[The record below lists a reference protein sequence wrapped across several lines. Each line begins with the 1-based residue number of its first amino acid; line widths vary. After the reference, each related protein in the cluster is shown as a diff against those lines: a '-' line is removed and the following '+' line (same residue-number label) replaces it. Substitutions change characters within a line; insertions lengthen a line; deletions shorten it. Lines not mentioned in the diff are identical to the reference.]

1 LCQCF
6 LNLYLFYILK
16 LRHLYN
22 FDYFRYNDL
31 TLSLSKTQ
39 KNDEALQIVGD
50 IQLKKILVPID
61 GSRYSM
67 KAAKYAIEVA
77 KLQKAQIVCIYVI
90 AKLSYGYEYAG
101 SLFDEYFED
110 IKNKSQSWF
119 NQINKMAENDG
130 LKNIE
135 TDILIN
141 VLSITDAII
150 SYASNNSTDLIVIGT
165 KGRTGIDRFLLGS
178 VASGVVKHSHC
189 PVFIVR

>member
-1 LCQCF
+1 LYHVF
-6 LNLYLFYILK
+6 LTFIYLYFE
-16 LRHLYN
+16 RHLYN

-101 SLFDEYFED
+101 SLFDEYLED

-119 NQINKMAENDG
+119 NQINKMAENNG

-189 PVFIVR
+189 QVFIVR

>member
-1 LCQCF
+1 LR
-6 LNLYLFYILK
+6 

-22 FDYFRYNDL
+22 FAYFKYNDL
-31 TLSLSKTQ
+31 TLSLSESQ
-39 KNDEALQIVGD
+39 KNEERVQKVGD

-61 GSRYSM
+61 GSSYSM

-101 SLFDEYFED
+101 SLFDEHIED
-110 IKNKSQSWF
+110 IKNQSQSWF
-119 NQINKMAENDG
+119 NQVNKMGENAG

-150 SYASNNSTDLIVIGT
+150 SYASNNSIDLIVIGT

-178 VASGVVKHSHC
+178 VASGVVKHAHC

>member
-1 LCQCF
+1 MCQCF

-101 SLFDEYFED
+101 SLFD
-110 IKNKSQSWF
+110 
-119 NQINKMAENDG
+119 
-130 LKNIE
+130 
-135 TDILIN
+135 
-141 VLSITDAII
+141 
-150 SYASNNSTDLIVIGT
+150 
-165 KGRTGIDRFLLGS
+165 
-178 VASGVVKHSHC
+178 
-189 PVFIVR
+189 

>member
-1 LCQCF
+1 
-6 LNLYLFYILK
+6 LK

-61 GSRYSM
+61 GSSYSM

-101 SLFDEYFED
+101 SLFDKRIED
-110 IKNKSQSWF
+110 IKNQSQSGF
-119 NQINKMAENDG
+119 NQVNKMGENAG

>member
-1 LCQCF
+1 M
-6 LNLYLFYILK
+6 K
-16 LRHLYN
+16 LRQLYN
-22 FDYFRYNDL
+22 FAYFKYDDL
-31 TLSLSKTQ
+31 TLSLSKLQ
-39 KNDEALQIVGD
+39 KNDEMLQKVGD
-50 IQLKKILVPID
+50 IHLKKILVPID
-61 GSRYSM
+61 GSIYSM

-90 AKLSYGYEYAG
+90 SKLSYGYEYAG
-101 SLFDEYFED
+101 TLYDEYFED
-110 IKNKSQSWF
+110 IKNQSQSWF
-119 NQINKMAENDG
+119 NQINKIAENAG

-150 SYASNNSTDLIVIGT
+150 SYASNNSIDLIVIGT

-178 VASGVVKHSHC
+178 IASGVVKHAHC